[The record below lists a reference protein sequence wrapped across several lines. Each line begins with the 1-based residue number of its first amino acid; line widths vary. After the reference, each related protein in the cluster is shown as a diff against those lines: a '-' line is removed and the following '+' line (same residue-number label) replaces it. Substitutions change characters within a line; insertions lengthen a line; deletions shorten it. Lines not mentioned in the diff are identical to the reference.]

1 MAKSEDYFKGKTLFL
16 TGAASG
22 IGQATSYIFAR
33 EGANVICADLDGEG
47 AERVA
52 KEVDQRGGKGF
63 AVTCDV
69 MSRDQINHAVNAG
82 IDQFGRID
90 FQFNNAGSAIRRSK
104 FMDIDD
110 ELFEKTYD
118 LNVKGVFYGMQ
129 AIVPHMLENG
139 GGVIVNT
146 ASMAAVRGGGGHSIH
161 YASDKGAVVTMTMGV
176 AREFVKNNIR
186 CVSISPAAADTHF
199 QDISSDELKQS
210 MTNDIPIGRMADPEE
225 IAEVVQF
232 LCSDACPYITADT
245 VKISGG
251 GGFR

>member
-52 KEVDQRGGKGF
+52 KEVGQRGGKGF
-63 AVTCDV
+63 AITCDV
-69 MSRDQINHAVNAG
+69 MSRDQVNQAINAG
-82 IDQFGRID
+82 IDHFGRID

-104 FMDIDD
+104 FLDIDD

-129 AIVPHMLENG
+129 AIVPHML
-139 GGVIVNT
+139 
-146 ASMAAVRGGGGHSIH
+146 
-161 YASDKGAVVTMTMGV
+161 
-176 AREFVKNNIR
+176 
-186 CVSISPAAADTHF
+186 
-199 QDISSDELKQS
+199 
-210 MTNDIPIGRMADPEE
+210 
-225 IAEVVQF
+225 
-232 LCSDACPYITADT
+232 
-245 VKISGG
+245 KIS
-251 GGFR
+251 

>member
-146 ASMAAVRGGGGHSIH
+146 ASMAAVRGGGRRE
-161 YASDKGAVVTMTMGV
+161 GA
-176 AREFVKNNIR
+176 ARPNR
-186 CVSISPAAADTHF
+186 YGR
-199 QDISSDELKQS
+199 
-210 MTNDIPIGRMADPEE
+210 TN
-225 IAEVVQF
+225 
-232 LCSDACPYITADT
+232 T
-245 VKISGG
+245 
-251 GGFR
+251 